1 MEMHQVR
8 YFMALCDELNFT
20 RAAQR
25 CKVAQP
31 SLTNAIKALEEELGA
46 ALFQRR
52 PTVSLTDVGE
62 AVRPALQE
70 IVVQAEIARATAKA
84 AAAFV
89 LPSVNNVHPLVR
101 SIAAGITAPQPK
113 MQVA

>member
-46 ALFQRR
+46 ALFLRR
-52 PTVSLTDVGE
+52 PLVSLTEVGH

-84 AAAFV
+84 AAAFAPP
-89 LPSVNNVHPLVR
+89 LAPNVHPLMR
-101 SIAAGITAPQPK
+101 SVVAGIPGSEPE

>member
-46 ALFQRR
+46 ALFHRR
-52 PTVSLTDVGE
+52 PMVSLTEVGQ
-62 AVRPALQE
+62 AIRPALQE
-70 IVVQAEIARATAKA
+70 IEVQAEIARATAKA
-84 AAAFV
+84 AAGFIGAR
-89 LPSVNNVHPLVR
+89 NVHPLMR
-101 SIAAGITAPQPK
+101 PLAPAIARPLSK

>member
-1 MEMHQVR
+1 MHQVR

-46 ALFQRR
+46 TLFQRR
-52 PTVSLTDVGE
+52 PAVSLTEVGE
-62 AVRPALQE
+62 AIRPALQE

-84 AAAFV
+84 AAAFMHA
-89 LPSVNNVHPLVR
+89 PNVHPLVR
-101 SIAAGITAPQPK
+101 SVPAVLPK
-113 MQVA
+113 PEMQVA